1 MRGEKR
7 VKKST
12 GIVKKINLDFTIFQ
26 YLCRGYWPAK
36 ISDKL
41 KISKGVVSYHTTSL
55 EERGLVRMRAQGV
68 WDILQNYKKK
78 ELKKTTRVGS
88 NQVGDNLNSFEEDS
102 TRAHAYQFKLR
113 LKENLKNWIKENR
126 EKVLRM
132 KGIEFKE
139 LKHLFGGGQGIVFKG
154 RKIHLTNKSIIIYEK
169 ASYFAPNS
177 EQGNS
182 SAMIDVLKLVKAL
195 ERELGA
201 DFSIKGEYKI
211 KVTRQHHSLIKNTLA
226 NIYNKSKGEKLE
238 VSDSK
243 GQWLLIDN
251 SWNLDELECIHPKT
265 GVPDSMGMQGWM
277 NSMKKTNFE
286 VTPEATLE
294 NFKETNERIKI
305 LSEQNLMMS
314 QVMEQQQNNMIK
326 IIKMNFKEK

>member
-1 MRGEKR
+1 MKEEKR

-12 GIVKKINLDFTIFQ
+12 GTVKKINLDFTIFQ

-41 KISKGVVSYHTTSL
+41 KISKAVVSYHTTSL

-88 NQVGDNLNSFEEDS
+88 NQLGEKLDSFEEDS
-102 TRAHAYQFKLR
+102 TRAHAYQFKLK
-113 LKENLKNWIKENR
+113 LKENLKNWTNR
-126 EKVLRM
+126 EKILIER
-132 KGIEFKE
+132 KIEFKE
-139 LKHLFGGGQGIVFKG
+139 LTHLFGGGQGIVFKG
-154 RKIHLTNKSIIIYEK
+154 RKIHITNKTIIIYEK

-182 SAMIDVLKLVKAL
+182 SAMIDVLKLVKSL
-195 ERELGA
+195 ERELSA

-226 NIYNKSKGEKLE
+226 NIYNTSKSGKLE

-286 VTPEATLE
+286 VTPESILE
-294 NFKETNERIKI
+294 DFEGTNEKLKK
-305 LSEQNLMMS
+305 LSKQNFQIA
-314 QVMEQQQNNMIK
+314 QVMEQQQNNI
-326 IIKMNFKEK
+326 INLIKMNFEKK